1 MSNKNKENEI
11 EELKEKIEIITQ
23 KLTASK
29 RDRDKYHKENRELQN
44 EIYLLQSNMR
54 QMIPGF
60 SNTSN
65 SFPML
70 NELQNRLSE
79 FFKCDCQDIFFDLL
93 SPELNMDGIVF
104 FYKNCFVK
112 VMEMIKNYF
121 DPLENLMKKTICI
134 DFLWTPIDNVLRKS
148 AQSNWKM
155 IFSQMSL
162 EQNYYSIMQ
171 YVQNNLKL
179 QDENPQANKI
189 IVDFLKK
196 VSEIFFCC
204 YICDPMIFIDMSSI
218 GLRTGFNALRY
229 DSLDGF
235 IKQKHDCISILPAC
249 YKTNVTNNEN
259 CVIKSHVLPYDYE
272 FP

>member
-1 MSNKNKENEI
+1 
-11 EELKEKIEIITQ
+11 
-23 KLTASK
+23 
-29 RDRDKYHKENRELQN
+29 
-44 EIYLLQSNMR
+44 MR

-60 SNTSN
+60 SSNTSS
-65 SFPML
+65 SFPMI

-93 SPELNMDGIVF
+93 SPELNMEGIIF
-104 FYKNCFVK
+104 FYKNAFTK
-112 VMEMIKNYF
+112 IQDMIKNYF
-121 DPLENLMKKTICI
+121 EPLDILMKKTICI

-148 AQSNWKM
+148 FQANWKM
-155 IFSQMSL
+155 IYSQMSL
-162 EQNYYSIMQ
+162 EPNYYSIMQ
-171 YVQNNLKL
+171 FIQSNLKL

-196 VSEIFFCC
+196 SSEIFFCS
-204 YICDPMIFIDMSSI
+204 YISDPQIFIDLNSL
-218 GLRTGFNALRY
+218 GHRTGFNPVKH

-249 YKTNVTNNEN
+249 YKSNNNLQEN
-259 CVIKSHVLPYDYE
+259 SIIKSQVLPYDYE